1 MIFIDTNYFLR
12 FLLADIPIQH
22 QKAKLTLREAASG
35 KILLFTSAVVIF
47 ETHWVLLSAYNKNKE
62 QVVTALDN
70 ILRMTFIN
78 FEHYSL
84 LKQAVSI
91 YGESTLGFVDVFNL
105 LYSKSKGAK
114 DFKTFDLKLSKKFT
128 SL

>member
-12 FLLADIPIQH
+12 FLLADVPSQH
-22 QKAKLTLREAASG
+22 KEAKLLLREAASG
-35 KILLFTSAVVIF
+35 KKLLFTSAVVIF

-91 YGESTLGFVDVFNL
+91 YSESTLGFIDVFNL
-105 LYSKSKGAK
+105 FYSKSKGAK
-114 DFKTFDLKLSKKFT
+114 DFKTFDLKLSKKFI